1 MVSGNLI
8 FVPKIFAPKFIDS
21 RKLNYFAQQG
31 VHDKL
36 VNWRI
41 WKRFGFFV
49 ASLRGIRKLFQ
60 SPARRTPPAVSQHNE
75 SLNKRTIQIR
85 KH

>member
-1 MVSGNLI
+1 
-8 FVPKIFAPKFIDS
+8 VPKIFAPKFIDS

-36 VNWRI
+36 VGWQI

-49 ASLRGIRKLFQ
+49 ASLRGMRKLFQ
-60 SPARRTPPAVSQHNE
+60 SPARRTPPAVSLHYQNR
-75 SLNKRTIQIR
+75 KRALGLR
-85 KH
+85 LVALP